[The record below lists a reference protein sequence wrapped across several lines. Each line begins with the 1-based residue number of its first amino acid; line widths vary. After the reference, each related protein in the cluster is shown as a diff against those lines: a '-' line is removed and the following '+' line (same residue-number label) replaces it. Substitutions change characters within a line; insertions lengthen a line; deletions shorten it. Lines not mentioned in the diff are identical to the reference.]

1 MKNTSG
7 NENMIIM
14 LCSQKG
20 GSGKSTLAVNIASFL
35 AHLKKDCILVDSDV
49 QKTASTWAMDREENK
64 ILPKISSVQKHE
76 NIRGALLDLDKRY
89 EYVTVDSPG
98 RDSKEMRTGIT
109 ASDLLIIPLKCS
121 QPDLDT
127 VPRMKLIIDEAREF
141 NPQMKAMT
149 LLTMVST
156 NPAVKEKEESKKY
169 LQQYPELPLMSSLI
183 HERKIYRDCMSLGK
197 GVHEL
202 KNKKAAKEMEQ
213 LVKEILCQ
221 R

>member
-1 MKNTSG
+1 
-7 NENMIIM
+7 MIIM

-20 GSGKSTLAVNIASFL
+20 GCGKSTLSVNIASCL
-35 AHLKKDCILVDSDV
+35 AEMKKDCILVDSDI
-49 QKTASTWAMDREENK
+49 QKTSSRWAMDREENK
-64 ILPKISSVQKHE
+64 TLPKIPSVQKHE
-76 NIRGALLDLDKRY
+76 NIRGTLLDLSGRY
-89 EYVTVDSPG
+89 EYVVVDSPG

-141 NPQMKAMT
+141 NPQMKVMT
-149 LLTMVST
+149 VLTMVST
-156 NPAVKEKEESKKY
+156 NPSVTEKEESKKY
-169 LQQYPELPLMSSLI
+169 LKQYPELPLMNSVI
-183 HERKIYRDCMSLGK
+183 HERKVYRDCMSQGK

-202 KNKKAAKEMEQ
+202 KNIKASEEMKQ

-221 R
+221 K

>member
-1 MKNTSG
+1 M
-7 NENMIIM
+7 NMIIM

-20 GSGKSTLAVNIASFL
+20 GCGKSTLSVNIASFL
-35 AHLKKDCILVDSDV
+35 ASMKKDCILVDSDI

-64 ILPKISSVQKHE
+64 TLPRIPSVQKHE
-76 NIRGALLDLDKRY
+76 NIRGTLLDLSSRY
-89 EYVTVDSPG
+89 EYVIVDSPG

-156 NPAVKEKEESKKY
+156 NPAVTEKEESKKY
-169 LQQYPELPLMSSLI
+169 LEQYPELPLIDSMI
-183 HERKIYRDCMSLGK
+183 HERKVYRDCMSQGK

-202 KNKKAAKEMEQ
+202 KNIKAAGEMKQ